1 MKTNGIIFFMLTLLL
16 CLVSCDDDEKS
27 YQGEVKVNNILFQ
40 DGDNLTIPFNEEFI
54 LQCEIDIS
62 PKNGIT
68 PDLEWTSSNNEI
80 EILDTKGGACKLK
93 GTVEEAVS
101 TIIAKS
107 PDGIVIAECNVT
119 VAKIYIKLK
128 SEEGY
133 MIIKPGETLNMLY
146 NILDNNLTVTSV
158 EWSSTDNNIIAVDA
172 ASGLVTAKTVG
183 NAEIILTAQTSM
195 GEMIIKEVITIANEI
210 PLTGVYLQIIPG
222 NNETE
227 YTSDDPDNCTTIDA
241 KLNGNKYIY
250 IEVMYLPA
258 NTTYTLPTDGSL
270 NPWSDDGQGKYNT
283 NSASGGTGRSD
294 RKVVRVLP
302 KVVGTS
308 VLTANI
314 NGNSA
319 SVAITIY

>member
-1 MKTNGIIFFMLTLLL
+1 MKTNGIIFFMLALLL

-27 YQGEVKVNNILFQ
+27 YQGEVKVNKILFQ

-54 LQCEIDIS
+54 LQCEVDIT

-80 EILDTKGGACKLK
+80 GILDTKGGACKLM

-101 TIIAKS
+101 TITAKS
-107 PDGIVIAECNVT
+107 PDGVVVAECKVT
-119 VAKIYIKLK
+119 VAKIYIRLK

-133 MIIKPGETLNMLY
+133 MIVKPGETLNMLY
-146 NILDNNLTVTSV
+146 DILDNNLTVTAV
-158 EWSSTDNNIIAVDA
+158 EWASANSNVITVDA
-172 ASGLVTAKTVG
+172 TSGLVTAKAVG
-183 NAEIILTAQTSM
+183 NTEVILTAQTSM
-195 GEMIIKEVITIANEI
+195 GEMIIKEVVTVANDI
-210 PLTGVYLQIIPG
+210 PLTGVYLRIISG
-222 NNETE
+222 SNETE
-227 YTSDDPDNCTTIDA
+227 YTSDNPDNCTTIDA
-241 KLNGNKYIY
+241 KLNGNKYVY

-302 KVVGTS
+302 KVVGTG